1 MAAGVNEFIVDGVSG
16 LSPSNAASC
25 MVAGI
30 CSDGEI
36 GKAYILGPDSDMSAL
51 GVGPL
56 VDRLKDIFATGGQS
70 ASVVAVPVSGTPG
83 GHITAVKHVG
93 TGPEATVTGVPVQ
106 NVDFVLEVVSAGD
119 PGTATYRTSVFTGG
133 VPIIDGGVNWGA
145 ADTVPANGQITI
157 GSTGLTLNLAD
168 GLIAGDTYSF
178 SARMPI
184 GIVLHTGTG
193 PDITPTGDV
202 GASADVILRIMSG
215 GLPNVGT
222 YMMSIDGGDNW
233 DIERTI
239 PLSGIIPVGST
250 GISIEVS
257 GTVAMVS
264 GDEYTF
270 ELYAPAP
277 TINGVMQAIEQPL
290 DVYDVDF
297 VYVTGESNAV
307 AWAAMGAKADDLF
320 NEHRP
325 TYFICE
331 SRRPQAGEDI
341 DEWVTAMLSER
352 SGVAHRFVSVC
363 AAYGEVSDT
372 SGIRLERNFC
382 GLLAGRILSIPVQ
395 TAIGKVALGSISQ
408 ASLPDDFSSAHQ
420 EQLEAGGFVTA
431 KRYAGMN
438 GVYWGDARTLADDT
452 SDYRYIEV
460 LRTVF
465 KAIRI
470 ARVAALKSS
479 YNEAGDPAAE
489 GGASGINALKADI
502 EVALEQMTKAIP
514 SELAAVVVTIPDGQ
528 DVVNNGISVILDI
541 IGIPIIRQ
549 IRLYARYVYAGSS
562 FDPRLEG

>member
-36 GKAYILGPDSDMSAL
+36 GKPYLLGPDSDLSTL

-56 VDRLKDIFATGGQS
+56 VDRLNDIFATGGQD
-70 ASVVAVPVSGTPG
+70 ASVIAVPVSGTPG
-83 GHITAVKHVG
+83 GHITPVKHVG
-93 TGPEATVTGVPVQ
+93 TGSEATVTGVPVK
-106 NVDFVLEVVSAGD
+106 NVDFVLEIASDGD
-119 PGTATYRTSVFTGG
+119 LGSATYKTSVFTGG
-133 VPIIDGGVNWGA
+133 VPIIDGGINWGTA
-145 ADTVPANGQITI
+145 ETVPANGQIAVGT
-157 GSTGLTLNLAD
+157 TGLTLNLAD
-168 GLIAGDTYSF
+168 GLVAGDMYSF

-202 GASADVILRIMSG
+202 SASADVILRIMSG
-215 GLPNVGT
+215 GLPNAGT
-222 YMMSIDGGDNW
+222 YMLSVDGGDNW

-250 GISIEVS
+250 GVSIEVS
-257 GTVAMVS
+257 DTVAMVS

-277 TINGVMQAIEQPL
+277 TINGVMNAIEQPL

-297 VYVTGESNAV
+297 VYVTGGSNAV
-307 AWAAMGAKADDLF
+307 AWAAMGAKADELF
-320 NEHRP
+320 NKHRP
-325 TYFICE
+325 TYFLCE
-331 SRRPQAGEDI
+331 SRLPQAGEDI
-341 DEWVTAMLSER
+341 DEWVTAMLAER
-352 SGVAHRFVSVC
+352 SGVAHRFVLVC

-372 SGIRLERNFC
+372 GIRLERNFC
-382 GLLAGRILSIPVQ
+382 GLLAGRVLSIPVQ
-395 TAIGKVALGSISQ
+395 TAIGKVALGAISQ
-408 ASLPDDFSSAHQ
+408 ASLPNDFSSVHQ
-420 EQLEAGGFVTA
+420 KQLEASGFITA

-438 GVYWGDARTLADDT
+438 GVYWGDARTLADAT
-452 SDYRYIEV
+452 SDYRYLEV
-460 LRTVF
+460 LRPVF
-465 KAIRI
+465 KALRI
-470 ARVAALKSS
+470 ARIAALKNI
-479 YNEAGDPAAE
+479 YNEAGDPVAE

-514 SELAAVVVTIPDGQ
+514 AELAAVQVEIPEGQ